1 MTTVSNPHAVD
12 IVIKSK
18 DEFQNPVY
26 KAGKVVLSREEVRAY
41 IAPEATRRRQQ
52 TCRRMLQWWVA
63 FAADHLIV
71 YWAYSGTMLG
81 ALRHGAFVPWDDD
94 VDLNLPQESLQ
105 RLLSLSLPDG
115 VSIKLSPL
123 GACYRLT
130 MRGSEGFVDLFPVME
145 RDGLVQ
151 YALDM
156 AREMFPRDYA
166 RYDEVHPLSQGG
178 FDGLVL
184 PIPRQAEACLTRMY
198 GPNWRTE
205 YVVAEP
211 HLD

>member
-1 MTTVSNPHAVD
+1 MKTGTEPD
-12 IVIKSK
+12 M
-18 DEFQNPVY
+18 Y
-26 KAGKVVLSREEVRAY
+26 KAGKAVLSLEEVNAY

-52 TCRRMLQWWVA
+52 TCRRLLQWWVE

-94 VDLNLPQESLQ
+94 MDLNLPQESLQ

-130 MRGSEGFVDLFPVME
+130 MSGSEGFVDLFPVME

-156 AREMFPRDYA
+156 ARKMFPHDYA
-166 RYDEVHPLSQGG
+166 RYDEVYPLSQGG

-184 PIPRQAEACLTRMY
+184 PIPRQAEACLARMY

-205 YVVAEP
+205 YVVAAP
-211 HLD
+211 HTD